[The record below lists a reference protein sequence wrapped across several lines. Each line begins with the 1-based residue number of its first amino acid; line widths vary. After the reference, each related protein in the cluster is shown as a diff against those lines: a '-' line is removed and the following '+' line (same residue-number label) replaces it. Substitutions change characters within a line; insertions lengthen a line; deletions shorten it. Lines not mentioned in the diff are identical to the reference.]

1 MPRLNG
7 EEYVPGPAV
16 PEGAKP
22 SEELFVVRASGEG
35 VRTYEEFLSKSAL
48 YRRRDWQNAVTG
60 KGCFT
65 YEEALRD
72 EEKTLAQLA
81 KVGGARGAA
90 PLRARARAPRCAGHM

>member
-22 SEELFVVRASGEG
+22 GDELFVVRASGEG
-35 VRTYEEFLSKSAL
+35 VRSYEEFLAKSAL

-60 KGCFT
+60 KGAFT

-81 KVGGARGAA
+81 KVRGAGGGGG
-90 PLRARARAPRCAGHM
+90 RAAPRGSGHM